1 MEGGAG
7 DSPCL
12 LQGLHL
18 IQGSGHKYDFT
29 GTEATEYSFGIMDPM
44 TFRVNHASL
53 RQKIAALGPER
64 QGCDQ
69 RLRHGRQQ
77 KPCNHRQMIGNP

>member
-1 MEGGAG
+1 MEGEAG
-7 DSPCL
+7 DSPC

-29 GTEATEYSFGIMDPM
+29 GAEAAEYSFGIMDPV

-53 RQKIAALGPER
+53 RQKLQRSVRRGKAAI
-64 QGCDQ
+64 
-69 RLRHGRQQ
+69 
-77 KPCNHRQMIGNP
+77 NA